1 MFVKTHSG
9 HGGHSGCVMILNRGD
24 TENVHC
30 VDSYGVCKIPIKEF
44 NTNFEPITFKCPHC
58 NTEIQ
63 QAERVEC
70 SECHAVYRAIDEE
83 MLEFMFKKI
92 PVTMTT
98 SKDLSAGEYR
108 HLEFAFRSVNDVG
121 DEISECILVWKI
133 NSIHFLEIK
142 AAEK

>member
-1 MFVKTHSG
+1 MFVKTHNG

-58 NTEIQ
+58 NATIH

-70 SECHAVYRAIDEE
+70 PECHAVYRAIDEE
-83 MLEFMFKKI
+83 SIIAIKGNIFGRLDMNI
-92 PVTMTT
+92 YV
-98 SKDLSAGEYR
+98 
-108 HLEFAFRSVNDVG
+108 
-121 DEISECILVWKI
+121 I
-133 NSIHFLEIK
+133 NSIHWLEIK
-142 AAEK
+142 AGNEKEISHNP